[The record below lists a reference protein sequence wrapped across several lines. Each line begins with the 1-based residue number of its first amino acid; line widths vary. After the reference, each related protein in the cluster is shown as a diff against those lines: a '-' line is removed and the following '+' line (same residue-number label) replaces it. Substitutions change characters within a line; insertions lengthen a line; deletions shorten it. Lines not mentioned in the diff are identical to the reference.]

1 MLSFGNFATKVF
13 GSANDRKLKKYPPLV
28 ARINA
33 LQTGDVH
40 FIGRPDLTPSAAD
53 ALLYAR
59 LRAQTDEL
67 NRMAAVQTDFLRGVT
82 HDLQTPLTRIGA
94 LAAELRTAV
103 KGEAPRSDLDTI
115 AHQAVGVA
123 DLLLELRVELAR
135 AHRRDGDV
143 PLRHRP
149 HVRPLRR
156 GAALLHFPIQAFTL
170 WDFRDNYRLALEELQ
185 DHVEDLD
192 LEQGVL
198 DEFSN
203 PFYLIAFPALE
214 RDNILLHTLLGHEI
228 GHLLVDDFLTEEL
241 ESRFVQEVRGIVTD
255 LTRKQLR
262 DQGLSEDEVGQIFWP
277 DLEKFW
283 IASNLREVVEV
294 WKRALEE
301 ILSDIAGAFLF
312 GPAALFS
319 TFELAFQYGFDEA
332 PASRNN
338 FYPPWRR
345 RLREVLRVLGAEDG
359 FFPIPSSAFPE
370 GEAAMR
376 SRALKQYY
384 SDIEREAGL
393 RKDEDAI
400 NKMPLVRSVYA
411 ALPEYIRL
419 GKEFLLD
426 DCRLGEH
433 LLEADQLYRAT
444 PALIERLDNKIPP
457 DQKGRSSNR
466 RRDSDFVEIINAA
479 WLHKVSSVASLTPA
493 CPPLE
498 QQALIERDVR
508 NRLTLKAIE
517 FSSLSR
523 RFEGM

>member
-1 MLSFGNFATKVF
+1 MANYVVEVLSRLAT
-13 GSANDRKLKKYPPLV
+13 
-28 ARINA
+28 ARDYA
-33 LQTGDVH
+33 ASL
-40 FIGRPDLTPSAAD
+40 LAAD
-53 ALLYAR
+53 HVS
-59 LRAQTDEL
+59 RAPKILASTI
-67 NRMAAVQTDFLRGVT
+67 RKTTDFLSRAVQNIYREHEAGEQSER
-82 HDLQTPLTRIGA
+82 DLALT
-94 LAAELRTAV
+94 LRSLQ
-103 KGEAPRSDLDTI
+103 GIDDLM
-115 AHQAVGVA
+115 
-123 DLLLELRVELAR
+123 RELA
-135 AHRRDGDV
+135 GQ
-143 PLRHRP
+143 LRYVEAATTYKLPWTMVAAFEDWAGTFLPKVTLMLRP
-149 HVRPLRR
+149 QWRYNYT
-156 GAALLHFPIQAFTL
+156 FTL